1 MSFYLS
7 NVDAFQIRLTLWLG
21 FNGWNGNLIPGIIV
35 LYGYVQVEYGFG
47 LPLWVEIEAL
57 RGNLISIATLK
68 VRHSPAFNDRNVTWP
83 PVI

>member
-1 MSFYLS
+1 M
-7 NVDAFQIRLTLWLG
+7 DAFQIRLTLWLG

-57 RGNLISIATLK
+57 RGNLISIAALK
-68 VRHSPAFNDRNVTWP
+68 VRRSPAFNDRNVTWP